1 MAIET
6 GNPRSQPI
14 LRGIDRLE
22 ARPKSAAR
30 GGRLHFTCRGLN
42 GWQVKVYTESLSPH
56 QEQQAGPHES
66 SRQRKA
72 DL

>member
-1 MAIET
+1 MAIES

-14 LRGIDRLE
+14 PRGIEHLE
-22 ARPKSAAR
+22 PLPPSAAR

-56 QEQQAGPHES
+56 QEQ
-66 SRQRKA
+66 
-72 DL
+72 